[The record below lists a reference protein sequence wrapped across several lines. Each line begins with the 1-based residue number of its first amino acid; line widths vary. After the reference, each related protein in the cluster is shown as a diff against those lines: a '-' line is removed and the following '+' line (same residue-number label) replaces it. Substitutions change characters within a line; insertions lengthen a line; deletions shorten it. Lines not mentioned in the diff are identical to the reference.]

1 MIYTCGVIFYRDG
14 QILLGHAT
22 GQKHWDLPKG
32 KQEIGESFAEAAARE
47 CKEEIG
53 FDVDINDLH
62 YISEVP
68 YVRGKR
74 LVVFFS
80 SSRKPAISELYCDS
94 TFTNSHGI
102 ERPEI
107 DEFRYVDIE
116 DIPLYCTERMCK
128 SIKEAVLNFF
138 KEQKE
143 HENGR

>member
-14 QILLGHAT
+14 QILLGHTT
-22 GQKHWDLPKG
+22 GQMHWDLPKG
-32 KQEIGESFAEAAARE
+32 KQEAGETFAEAAARE

-53 FDVDINDLH
+53 FDVRINDLH

-74 LVVFFS
+74 LVLFFS
-80 SSRKPAISELYCDS
+80 SSRKPAVSELFCDS
-94 TFTNSHGI
+94 TFTNSNGI

-107 DEFRYVDIE
+107 DEFRYVDID
-116 DIPLYCTERMCK
+116 DIPLYCTKRMCK

-138 KEQKE
+138 KDYNKE
-143 HENGR
+143 RL